1 MVVFDYIFYKLSLL
15 YLKLG
20 EKDAAIPAIVILSLC
35 QAFNVLTLVPLFIRI
50 RLSNWLIMMVYLL
63 ICAFNG
69 FYSFSKKRTVDFEKR
84 WKAEPAKLRYV
95 RGGGILLYVIGSFV
109 LYILCLKYYEEDSNW
124 RWEF

>member
-69 FYSFSKKRTVDFEKR
+69 FYSFSKKRTVDIEKR
-84 WKAEPAKLRYV
+84 WKGEPVRLRYV
-95 RGGGILLYVIGSFV
+95 RGGGILLYVVGSFV
-109 LYILCLKYYEEDSNW
+109 LYILCLKYYEEYSNW